1 MEKRNLVQVQYR
13 GRRSGKFEG
22 SAYTYVADVPLE
34 VGDVVNVPTKYG
46 ESEARVC
53 RVNVPEEDVPAWCGS
68 LRHITEAAVPLDMF
82 SEFFA

>member
-34 VGDVVNVPTKYG
+34 VGDIVSVPTKYG
-46 ESEARVC
+46 DSEARIC
-53 RVNVPEEDVPAWCGS
+53 RVNVPEEEVPAWCGM
-68 LRHITEAAVPLDMF
+68 LRHITGPARPMDMF
-82 SEFFA
+82 DEFFA

>member
-34 VGDVVNVPTKYG
+34 VGDVATCLPSTASQK
-46 ESEARVC
+46 
-53 RVNVPEEDVPAWCGS
+53 PGS
-68 LRHITEAAVPLDMF
+68 AG
-82 SEFFA
+82 